1 MLLQERYAAAPS
13 STGVRDA
20 SSYVLLI
27 VLEYITFYER
37 LLARLQRIQPLDRV
51 RMQAATNKVPL
62 SAERGLLGAPPYG

>member
-13 STGVRDA
+13 STGVRDT

-37 LLARLQRIQPLDRV
+37 ILARLQRIQPLDRV
-51 RMQAATNKVPL
+51 RNA
-62 SAERGLLGAPPYG
+62 SSDE